1 MVGIVVVSHSRA
13 LARAATDL
21 AAQMLHKAHPAVAIA
36 AGLDETTFGTD
47 AVQVKEAIAH
57 VDSGD
62 GVVVLLDLG
71 SAVLSA
77 ELALDLLD
85 DDVRQRV
92 VLSPAPL
99 VEGLVAA
106 VVTAAG
112 GATADEVAAE
122 AAGALA
128 GKQAHLG
135 TGPVAAAPQ
144 PEQTGALR
152 GVFVVRNAHGLHAR
166 PAARL
171 VGQVRTLDAR
181 VELTNRTTGA
191 GPVPASS
198 LSRVATLAVQH
209 GHELEVSITGSQAAE
224 ALDQILAL
232 AARDFDESDQ
242 LEAPSQVSTTA
253 SGPLAASPGIA
264 IGPARRIQTR
274 PLVLPDDE
282 PGTEAAQWRRL
293 REAIA
298 ATRRDIARTR
308 AQVAQEAG
316 ETDAA
321 IFDAHLM
328 LLDDPE
334 LLGPA
339 QELIR
344 QGSGA
349 ARAWHRAVRRVE
361 AEVAGL
367 PDSYLRERA
376 ADVHAVG
383 DQVLRYLLGVEG
395 GGPSVEGILVA
406 ADLTP
411 ADAAELDAGLVR
423 GVVLAFGSPTSHAAI
438 LARARGIPLLVAA
451 GTVVQRIE
459 DGQLIVVDAD
469 AGRLVVDPSDDL
481 RADYEARIAARESAH
496 AAAVSAAALPSVT
509 RDGIAISVCANVG
522 SIDDAKNAADGHA
535 DGAGLVRTEFLFAS
549 RPEPPSVGEQEA
561 MYRSICEALSGRR
574 VVFRTLDA
582 GGDKPM
588 PFATVAGE
596 ANPFLGVRGIR
607 LSLRY
612 PDLLR
617 NQLRALCAVATDAPV
632 SIMFPMITT
641 VDEVHEANAVL
652 DEACGGQRPE
662 GLRVGIMV
670 EVPAVALKAAAFA
683 PHVDFFSIGTNDLT
697 QYALATERGNAA
709 LAALADTLDPGTLRL
724 IAELC
729 HGAGDVPVSVCG
741 EAAADPA
748 AIPILLGLGV
758 RSLSVAVPA
767 IAHVKQAVRDLELT
781 AATKLANRA
790 LICASASEVR
800 SLSVT
805 PASGQS
811 SSATRDL
818 ER

>member
-13 LARAATDL
+13 LARAATEL
-21 AAQMLHKAHPAVAIA
+21 AGQMLHGVRPPIAIA
-36 AGLDETTFGTD
+36 AGLDDTTLGTD
-47 AVQVKEAIAH
+47 AVQVKEAIER
-57 VDSGD
+57 VDTGD

-85 DDVRQRV
+85 DDLRQRV

-128 GKQAHLG
+128 GKQAHL
-135 TGPVAAAPQ
+135 TGAVVAAPAQ
-144 PEQTGALR
+144 PLDASALR
-152 GVFVVRNAHGLHAR
+152 GVFVVHNAHGLHAR

-181 VELTNRTTGA
+181 VELRNVTTGA

-198 LSRVATLAVQH
+198 LSRVATLAAQR
-209 GHELEVSITGSQAAE
+209 GHEVEVSITGSQAAE
-224 ALDQILAL
+224 ALDQILLL
-232 AARDFDESDQ
+232 AARDFDEGDLVDS
-242 LEAPSQVSTTA
+242 AAAVPVTTA
-253 SGPLAASPGIA
+253 GPLAASPGIA
-264 IGPARRIQTR
+264 IGPACRLETR
-274 PLVLPDDE
+274 PLVLPEDE
-282 PGTEAAQWRRL
+282 PGDETVRWRRL

-298 ATRRDIARTR
+298 ATRRDVARTR
-308 AQVAQEAG
+308 VQVAREAG
-316 ETDAA
+316 EQDAA
-321 IFDAHLM
+321 IFDAHLL

-334 LLGPA
+334 LVA
-339 QELIR
+339 HAHELIR

-349 ARAWHRAVRRVE
+349 ARAWHGAVARVE
-361 AEVAGL
+361 SELAAL
-367 PDSYLRERA
+367 PDAYLRGRA
-376 ADVHAVG
+376 ADVRAVG
-383 DQVLRYLLGVEG
+383 DQVLRYVLGVDAVG
-395 GGPSVEGILVA
+395 SAVEGILIA

-423 GVVLAFGSPTSHAAI
+423 GIVLAFGSPTSHAAI

-451 GTVVQRIE
+451 GAEVQRIQ
-459 DGQLIVVDAD
+459 DGQLVIVDAD
-469 AGRLVVDPSDDL
+469 DGRLVVDPSEEVRAEYTL
-481 RADYEARIAARESAH
+481 RIVARERAR
-496 AAAVSAAALPSVT
+496 AAAISAAGLPSVT
-509 RDGIAISVCANVG
+509 RDAVAISVCANVG

-535 DGAGLVRTEFLFAS
+535 DGAGLVRTEFLFQS
-549 RPEPPSVGEQEA
+549 RSEPPSVGEQEA
-561 MYRSICEALSGRR
+561 MYRSICDAFGDRR
-574 VVFRTLDA
+574 IVFRTLDA

-617 NQLRALCAVATDAPV
+617 DQLRALCAVAADSPV
-632 SIMFPMITT
+632 SVMFPMVTT
-641 VDEVHEANAVL
+641 VDEVRAAGALL
-652 DEACGGQRPE
+652 DEACAGRRPE
-662 GLRVGIMV
+662 SLRVGIMV
-670 EVPAVALKAAAFA
+670 EVPSVALKAAAFA
-683 PHVDFFSIGTNDLT
+683 PHVDFFSVGTNDLT
-697 QYALATERGNAA
+697 QYALAAERGNPS
-709 LAALADTLDPGTLRL
+709 LAALADPLDPGVLRL

-729 HGAGDVPVSVCG
+729 AGAGDVPVSVCG

-758 RSLSVAVPA
+758 RSLSVAPPA
-767 IAHVKQAVRDLELT
+767 IAAVKQAVRELHLGEASDLARRSLT
-781 AATKLANRA
+781 LTSAADVRA
-790 LICASASEVR
+790 LR
-800 SLSVT
+800 
-805 PASGQS
+805 
-811 SSATRDL
+811 R
-818 ER
+818 